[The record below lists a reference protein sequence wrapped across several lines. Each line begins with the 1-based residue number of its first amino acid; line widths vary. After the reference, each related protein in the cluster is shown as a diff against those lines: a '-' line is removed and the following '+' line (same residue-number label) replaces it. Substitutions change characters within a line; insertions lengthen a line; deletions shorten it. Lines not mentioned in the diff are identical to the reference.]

1 MKVFPDTVF
10 SISKNYCTRGFLV
23 IKLLPYFIVFQANFL
38 HFLTS
43 LKESHI
49 IQLRACHSFNDSIS
63 PLTGHKIMMLLTF
76 KGILVLM
83 IHIGNYTLQTLLG
96 QYFYWDSISFDW
108 LLPIIKGY
116 MSHLPL
122 NKDLNTVITSTVNL
136 ESGLNKL
143 FMPCLSTYKKWLQC
157 THIFH
162 KLLNKIFQNL
172 SSKQYFFFQ
181 KTLIQSLNYWTSDEN
196 QFVEYPISFILNY
209 HLYPNYAENIKD
221 RHVSERPDSETS
233 YFQR

>member
-1 MKVFPDTVF
+1 MIVGINSIELCTGVAGARRTGIFIEFRLSTIPQREENGTRVLTSNLQGMKVFPDTVF

-143 FMPCLSTYKKWLQC
+143 FMPCLSTYKKWL
-157 THIFH
+157 
-162 KLLNKIFQNL
+162 
-172 SSKQYFFFQ
+172 
-181 KTLIQSLNYWTSDEN
+181 
-196 QFVEYPISFILNY
+196 
-209 HLYPNYAENIKD
+209 
-221 RHVSERPDSETS
+221 
-233 YFQR
+233 

>member
-1 MKVFPDTVF
+1 
-10 SISKNYCTRGFLV
+10 
-23 IKLLPYFIVFQANFL
+23 
-38 HFLTS
+38 
-43 LKESHI
+43 
-49 IQLRACHSFNDSIS
+49 
-63 PLTGHKIMMLLTF
+63 MMLLTF

-143 FMPCLSTYKKWLQC
+143 FMPCLSTYKKWL
-157 THIFH
+157 
-162 KLLNKIFQNL
+162 
-172 SSKQYFFFQ
+172 
-181 KTLIQSLNYWTSDEN
+181 
-196 QFVEYPISFILNY
+196 
-209 HLYPNYAENIKD
+209 
-221 RHVSERPDSETS
+221 
-233 YFQR
+233 